1 MPTVSDRGKCILDHR
16 AGCTARRQLQCPAR
30 DTGFISLLERWAYT
44 SGVARSADLE
54 RPLAKHRTRSVQYS
68 ASDLGADVAL
78 ITKYDPTMLVL
89 EYILYGKISK
99 AICKALRIAH
109 SEYKARYT

>member
-16 AGCTARRQLQCPAR
+16 AGCTARRQQQCPAR
-30 DTGFISLLERWAYT
+30 DAGFINLLERWAYT

-89 EYILYGKISK
+89 EYILHDKINK

-109 SEYKARYT
+109 SEYRNRHK